1 MNKHPSHYFVL
12 ISLLVVGLWGVYWF
26 SYNPPMRMVIMIGL
40 AVSYVA
46 WGIVHHSHQ
55 GDLHPKIVVEYV
67 LVAMLALLM
76 FATLLY
82 LA

>member
-12 ISLLVVGLWGVYWF
+12 VSLLMVGLWGIYWF
-26 SYNPPMRMVIMIGL
+26 SYNPAMRMVIMIGL
-40 AVSYVA
+40 AVSYVV
-46 WGIVHHSHQ
+46 WGIVHHAHQ
-55 GDLHPKIVVEYV
+55 KDLHIKIVVEYV

-76 FATLLY
+76 FSTLLY